1 MEDVT
6 IPKPTIAKEVK
17 KKAEAGEN
25 ENTNANANQ
34 KVTCHRISD
43 LAV

>member
-17 KKAEAGEN
+17 KKPAAGEN
-25 ENTNANANQ
+25 ENMNANQ
-34 KVTCHRISD
+34 KVVCHHISD